1 MMFKVM
7 MYFKKEVNMLKVGDY
22 VIINRNAYS
31 AYYHPELDN
40 LFYKVARIIQIET
53 FDNIIWYTL
62 DITQKC
68 SFHFKFNERFL
79 ININSGI

>member
-1 MMFKVM
+1 
-7 MYFKKEVNMLKVGDY
+7 MLKVGDY
-22 VIINRNAYS
+22 VVINKKAYS

-53 FDNIIWYTL
+53 FDNITWYIL
-62 DITQKC
+62 DITKNC

-79 ININSGI
+79 ISLNNGI